1 METITSMELAFIS
14 KSQKLL
20 CHLSSPT
27 LSWGTEKK
35 KKTKASFI
43 STLIFSESISRYQ
56 VS

>member
-1 METITSMELAFIS
+1 MEAITSMELAFIS

-35 KKTKASFI
+35 KDKS
-43 STLIFSESISRYQ
+43 LIHLHFNFL
-56 VS
+56 